1 MKFSKVFAAAL
12 VVAGSCMAGF
22 GIAPAR
28 AEYPERPITII
39 VPFAPGSSNDN
50 LARLLAPYLN
60 KAMNQPIVVQNKPG
74 ADALIGIEFM
84 AKSQPDGYTI
94 LFSGGAVSLTPALYK
109 TLPWD
114 PIKDIQ
120 PISQIGASAY
130 AIAVNPKLP
139 VNTATEL
146 VAYAKAN
153 PDKLNGAGGGNS
165 SQFALQLFQ
174 IRLGTK
180 VQIIPYNGTGEA
192 AIALVSGE
200 ADMVIMDAAAL
211 VPFQK
216 AGRAKVLAVTSAER
230 IVSMPDIPTTK
241 EAGLDFAPGTFF
253 GIYGPGGMPPAVLQ
267 RLNAEIN
274 KILALPEIVARLNA
288 IGLDARPVGVEEF
301 TTKYRQDVA
310 TWKEVVAKAQLPL
323 K

>member
-1 MKFSKVFAAAL
+1 MSLSRIIPVLAITAGLFTAAA
-12 VVAGSCMAGF
+12 SSQ
-22 GIAPAR
+22 PAR
-28 AEYPERPITII
+28 AEYPDHPITIV

-50 LARLLAPYLN
+50 LARLVQPFLS
-60 KAMNQPIVVQNKPG
+60 KAMNQPVIVQNKPG
-74 ADALIGIEFM
+74 ADALIGIEFL
-84 AKSQPDGYTI
+84 AKSPPDGYTI

-120 PISQIGASAY
+120 PISQIGASSY
-130 AIAVNPKLP
+130 AIAVNPKVP
-139 VNTATEL
+139 VKSAPEL

-174 IRLGTK
+174 IRLGAK

-192 AIALVSGE
+192 AIALVGGE

-211 VPFQK
+211 VPFHK
-216 AGRAKVLAVTSAER
+216 ANRVKVLAVTSAER
-230 IVSMPDIPTTK
+230 LPAMPDVPTTK
-241 EAGLDFAPGTFF
+241 EVGLDFTPGTFF
-253 GIYGPGGMPPAVLQ
+253 GIYGPGGMPPEILQ
-267 RLNAEIN
+267 RLNSELN
-274 KILALPEIVARLNA
+274 KILGMPEVIEKLNA
-288 IGLDARPVGVEEF
+288 IGLDARPVSVEQF
-301 TTKYRQDVA
+301 TNKYRSDVA
-310 TWKEVVAKAQLPL
+310 TWKEVVAKAKLPL